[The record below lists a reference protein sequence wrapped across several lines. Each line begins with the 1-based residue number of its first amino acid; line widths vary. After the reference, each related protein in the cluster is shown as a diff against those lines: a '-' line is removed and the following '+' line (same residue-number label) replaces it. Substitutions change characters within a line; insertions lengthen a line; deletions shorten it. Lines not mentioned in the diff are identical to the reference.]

1 MRKSKVLSVA
11 MSAVL
16 VASLAAA
23 ASVSVSAEITKS
35 ADIPSHSVGVV
46 GSFNGWAND
55 IALTD
60 EDGDGVYEGLV
71 EIPEVTEDMFLGWNI
86 DDEPTGESYVLF
98 KVRLDGDWTD
108 SWGNYEPL
116 NDRTWNSQS
125 NVPVKEAVV
134 GQPLGNY
141 EPLNDRTWNSQS
153 NVPVKEAVVGQPL
166 KFTVYFDIKN
176 PAPAALANPD
186 SYAEAGSDDYM
197 YLNVYYKVEETS
209 TPDPE
214 PSPEPTPDP
223 EPSKED
229 PSSQTPVTTTG
240 DTSKVAVEDKTD
252 STAPATGDATS
263 AAALAAVVVASLGI
277 AVVMTK
283 KASAK

>member
-23 ASVSVSAEITKS
+23 ASVSVSAEISKS
-35 ADIPSHSVGVV
+35 SDIPSHSVGVV

-55 IALTD
+55 VALTD
-60 EDGDGVYEGLV
+60 ADGDGVYEGTV
-71 EIPEVTEDMFLGWNI
+71 EVAEVTEDMIVGWNV
-86 DDEPTGESYVLF
+86 DDEPTGESYLQF
-98 KVRLDGDWTD
+98 KVRLDGEWTD

-134 GQPLGNY
+134 GQPI
-141 EPLNDRTWNSQS
+141 T
-153 NVPVKEAVVGQPL
+153 
-166 KFTVYFDIKN
+166 FTVYFDIKN

-197 YLNVYYKVEETS
+197 YLNVYYKVEETK
-209 TPDPE
+209 TE
-214 PSPEPTPDP
+214 
-223 EPSKED
+223 EPSKEE
-229 PSSQTPVTTTG
+229 PSSQAPVTTTG

>member
-23 ASVSVSAEITKS
+23 ASVSVSAEITNSSQIK
-35 ADIPSHSVGVV
+35 DHTVGVV
-46 GSFNGWAND
+46 GSFNGWDND
-55 IALTD
+55 VALTD
-60 EDGDGVYEGLV
+60 ADGDGVYEGVV

-116 NDRTWNSQS
+116 NDRCWNSQS
-125 NVPVKEAVV
+125 NVPVKEAEV
-134 GQPLGNY
+134 GKPI
-141 EPLNDRTWNSQS
+141 
-153 NVPVKEAVVGQPL
+153 
-166 KFTVYFDIKN
+166 KFTVYFDTKN
-176 PAPAALANPD
+176 PSPAALANPD
-186 SYAEAGSDDYM
+186 SYAVAGDDDMM
-197 YLNVYYKVEETS
+197 YLNVYYKVEETVV
-209 TPDPE
+209 E
-214 PSPEPTPDP
+214 
-223 EPSKED
+223 EPSKEEE
-229 PSSQTPVTTTG
+229 PSKVESSQTPVTTTG

-263 AAALAAVVVASLGI
+263 AAALAAVVLASLGT

>member
-23 ASVSVSAEITKS
+23 ASVSVSAEITNSSQIK
-35 ADIPSHSVGVV
+35 DHKVGVV
-46 GSFNGWAND
+46 GSFNGWDND
-55 IALTD
+55 VALTD
-60 EDGDGVYEGLV
+60 ADGDGVYEGVV

-116 NDRTWNSQS
+116 NDRCWNSQS
-125 NVPVKEAVV
+125 NVPVKEAEV
-134 GQPLGNY
+134 GKPI
-141 EPLNDRTWNSQS
+141 
-153 NVPVKEAVVGQPL
+153 
-166 KFTVYFDIKN
+166 KFTVYFDTKN
-176 PAPAALANPD
+176 PSPAALANPD
-186 SYAEAGSDDYM
+186 SYAVAGDDDMM

>member
-23 ASVSVSAEITKS
+23 ASVSVSAEITNSSQIK
-35 ADIPSHSVGVV
+35 DHKVGVV

-55 IALTD
+55 VALTD
-60 EDGDGVYEGLV
+60 ADGDGVYEGVV

-108 SWGNYEPL
+108 SWGNYEPS
-116 NDRTWNSQS
+116 NDRCWNSQS
-125 NVPVKEAVV
+125 NVPVKEAEV
-134 GQPLGNY
+134 GKPI
-141 EPLNDRTWNSQS
+141 
-153 NVPVKEAVVGQPL
+153 
-166 KFTVYFDIKN
+166 KFTVYFDTKN
-176 PAPAALANPD
+176 PSPAALANPD
-186 SYAEAGSDDYM
+186 SYAEEGSDDMM

-214 PSPEPTPDP
+214 PSPEPDP

>member
-23 ASVSVSAEITKS
+23 ASVSVSAEITNSSQIK
-35 ADIPSHSVGVV
+35 DHKVGVV

-55 IALTD
+55 VALTD
-60 EDGDGVYEGLV
+60 ADGDGVYEGVV

-116 NDRTWNSQS
+116 NDRCWNSQS
-125 NVPVKEAVV
+125 NVPVKEAEV
-134 GQPLGNY
+134 GKPI
-141 EPLNDRTWNSQS
+141 
-153 NVPVKEAVVGQPL
+153 
-166 KFTVYFDIKN
+166 KFTVYFDTKN
-176 PAPAALANPD
+176 PSPAALANPD
-186 SYAEAGSDDYM
+186 SYAVAGDDDMM
-197 YLNVYYKVEETS
+197 YLNVYYKVEETVV
-209 TPDPE
+209 E
-214 PSPEPTPDP
+214 
-223 EPSKED
+223 EPSKEEE
-229 PSSQTPVTTTG
+229 PSKVESSQTPVTTTG